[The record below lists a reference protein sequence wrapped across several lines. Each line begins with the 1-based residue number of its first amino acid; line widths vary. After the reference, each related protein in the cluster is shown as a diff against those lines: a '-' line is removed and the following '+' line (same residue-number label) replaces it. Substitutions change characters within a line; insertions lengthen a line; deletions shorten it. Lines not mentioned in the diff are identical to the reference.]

1 MSRKVPKNSFFLTP
15 RLNILGKGDD
25 QKDKVIFPNAEP
37 ADEHVEY
44 SKALVASLPLDI
56 KTRRDLAIDYMNPR
70 EELPKY
76 IKSVDEN
83 PAFDLSSLTLIT
95 NSDELA
101 KQTVS
106 LIQSGRASFI
116 KEENKYNSV
125 MPENASAVA
134 EGAPSYSELRSLI
147 ETNVAMQHQSS
158 IDQTSSL

>member
-1 MSRKVPKNSFFLTP
+1 M
-15 RLNILGKGDD
+15 
-25 QKDKVIFPNAEP
+25 
-37 ADEHVEY
+37 
-44 SKALVASLPLDI
+44 
-56 KTRRDLAIDYMNPR
+56 
-70 EELPKY
+70 
-76 IKSVDEN
+76 DEN

-134 EGAPSYSELRSLI
+134 EGAPSYSELRKLI